1 MLIKNKCLK
10 TVFNI
15 YSFVVHFLILN
26 LQIQVLYMYIISM
39 LLNSINDKHAL
50 SASFVDF
57 FFVQN
62 PELLEEWQE
71 GTGGGHVYEA
81 YGQSETVS

>member
-57 FFVQN
+57 FFC
-62 PELLEEWQE
+62 LEPRTSR
-71 GTGGGHVYEA
+71 GVAGGNRRGACV
-81 YGQSETVS
+81 

>member
-39 LLNSINDKHAL
+39 LLNSIIDNDKHAL

-57 FFVQN
+57 FFC
-62 PELLEEWQE
+62 LEPRTSR
-71 GTGGGHVYEA
+71 GVAGGNRRGACV
-81 YGQSETVS
+81 